1 MCCSLLCL
9 FLVLPKTKNWLDL
22 SAHFVPG
29 FVCRLMLDTCSYQR
43 WNRDI
48 LQCKELPISGDLP
61 SPVGSQVLLA
71 LAKSQLECYKV
82 WFNVNRR
89 WWRCGLH
96 SRTREAKSRD
106 KILLTWWTMQ
116 RNIEFYSS
124 ICGFVVFYSKR
135 SLGSWLRQPLF
146 TRVYVLVISLGSTF
160 SSGFIWLL
168 RADIS
173 TTE

>member
-1 MCCSLLCL
+1 MCCSMLCL
-9 FLVLPKTKNWLDL
+9 FLVLPKTKIGLICLHISSLAL
-22 SAHFVPG
+22 SAVWCLTPAPIKDGTGTF
-29 FVCRLMLDTCSYQR
+29 CSGKSCPFLGIYLHQWDHR
-43 WNRDI
+43 YCWHWPNHSWSAT
-48 LQCKELPISGDLP
+48 KF
-61 SPVGSQVLLA
+61 GS
-71 LAKSQLECYKV
+71 
-82 WFNVNRR
+82 NVNRR

-96 SRTREAKSRD
+96 SRTRKAKSRD
-106 KILLTWWTMQ
+106 KMLLTWWTMQ

-124 ICGFVVFYSKR
+124 ICGFVVFYSKK